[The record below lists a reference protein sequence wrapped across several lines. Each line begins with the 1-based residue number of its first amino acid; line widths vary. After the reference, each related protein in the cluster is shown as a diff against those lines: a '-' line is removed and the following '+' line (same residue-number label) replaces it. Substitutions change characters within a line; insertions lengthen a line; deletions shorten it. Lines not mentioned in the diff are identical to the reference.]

1 MSYVVI
7 DGKGVFT
14 SANKEF
20 VNCKAKYKDK
30 LISVIAELQ
39 GEYAHESHQFP
50 NSGLHKQEGQRGL
63 WRAYIDKTSGYRLIL
78 KIEKKEKKIF
88 LMGIT
93 NPEEHDRKFQRVTEG
108 RFK

>member
-1 MSYVVI
+1 MSYIVI

-20 VNCKAKYKDK
+20 VNCRAKYKDK

-39 GEYAHESHQFP
+39 GERAHENHHFP
-50 NSGLHKQEGQRGL
+50 KSELHKQQGQRGL

-78 KIEKKEKKIF
+78 KIEKREKKIF
-88 LMGIT
+88 LLGIT
-93 NPEEHDRKFQRVTEG
+93 DKEEHDRKFLRIADGQ
-108 RFK
+108 FK